1 MIKWNINYFGNRR
14 DKILK
19 CLCDIMIAKECF
31 SKVEY
36 FIEYKNLIE
45 GGTDFSQGFPIHLT
59 NDLLNGVQKINWI
72 EK

>member
-1 MIKWNINYFGNRR
+1 
-14 DKILK
+14 
-19 CLCDIMIAKECF
+19 MIAKECF